1 MDFGAKGENN
11 SYDFDDGGLNIKEL
25 IANYLK
31 YWIWF
36 VLSVVIVFAYSL
48 YKLNFTR
55 PQYRAIATIKI
66 KDEEQGDKSKLSAFQ
81 DLSVLGGS
89 NDNIEDQI
97 EIIKSKSLIAE
108 VIKSLRFNV
117 QFYTRKNKLSQFIDD
132 KLGGET
138 EYYEVE
144 NYLNPPFNINF
155 LVSDSI
161 LHNTGKTFKI
171 YVNSDNKFTYIDDY
185 FNISQAYAF
194 GEKVSTSFGDIIITP
209 NVDLKENLLIGSYVL
224 VNISPIRSLARNYSN
239 GLQIEPISDFSS
251 VLTLSIDD
259 AVIRKA
265 EDFLN
270 QLVKKYNERAI
281 NYKEELTKSTSDFV
295 TKRLEII
302 SNDLTDVDLT
312 AESLKTRYRVSD
324 AASEIG
330 FNIQSGQEIEKQIVQ
345 ANAQLKKIEYLKDYV
360 SSEDSNEF
368 IPSNIGIGDNNVE
381 NTSKQYNDLMLQK
394 KKLLENSTEKNPIVV
409 NINEQLRVLK
419 QNINSGLDNL
429 ESSQQISIDALNQQ
443 DARINSKLY
452 SAPRQERQ
460 IRDVKRQ
467 QQIKEALYLYLL
479 QKREE
484 TAIALGIAD
493 PDAEIIDSAEGY
505 GPISPK
511 KHLFYFSSILFGLFI
526 PFVIIYLKDFLD
538 TKVKTRDEVEKL
550 LNIPILGDIPRL
562 VRRKRFLI
570 SKDDHSSVAEA
581 FRILR
586 TNLNFI
592 LPEGEDN
599 KGKGV
604 YVTSSIAHEGKS
616 LISSNLAASLALT
629 NKKTLLLG
637 MDIRAPKIKEYL
649 GIRGNIGVTNY
660 IVNNKLTLDD
670 ITLKVPKIEHLDL
683 ISSGDIPPNP
693 AELLLNSRV
702 AKLFNDL
709 KEKYDFIIVDTA
721 ASSIITDTMVIKD
734 FADAFLY
741 VVRLNHID
749 KRQLNYLKSVYH
761 NKRFK
766 NLVLVINEVDHK
778 KGYGYG
784 YGYGVNYEK
793 SKKKKWWQLSGA
805 ES

>member
-1 MDFGAKGENN
+1 MDFSHKEDTS
-11 SYDFDDGGLNIKEL
+11 SYAIDDGGVNIKE
-25 IANYLK
+25 IIFKYLK
-31 YWIWF
+31 YWFWF
-36 VLSVVIVFAYSL
+36 LLSVVVVLIFSL

-55 PQYRAIATIKI
+55 PQYRAVATIKI

-81 DLSVLGGS
+81 DLSVLAGS
-89 NDNIEDQI
+89 NEKIEDQI
-97 EIIKSKSLIAE
+97 EILKSKSLISE
-108 VIKSLRFNV
+108 VIRSLGLNI
-117 QFYTRKNKLSQFIDD
+117 QLYTQKNSLSKFIDEN
-132 KLGGET
+132 LNGET

-144 NYLNPPFNINF
+144 NYLTPPLNLNF

-161 LHNTGKTFKI
+161 VNVTGKTFKI
-171 YVNSDNKFTYIDDY
+171 YVNSNNKFTYIDDDNEIQKSY
-185 FNISQAYAF
+185 SF

-209 NVDLKENLLIGSYVL
+209 NVDLKKSMLFNTNIL
-224 VNISPIRSLARNYSN
+224 VKILPVKNLARYYSN
-239 GLQIEPISDFSS
+239 GISIEPVSDFSS
-251 VLTLSIDD
+251 VLALTIDD
-259 AVIRKA
+259 GVIKKA

-270 QLVKKYNERAI
+270 ELVKKYNDRAI
-281 NYKEELTKSTSDFV
+281 NYKEELTQSTSDFV

-302 SNDLTDVDLT
+302 SNELSDVDLT

-330 FNIQSGQEIEKQIVQ
+330 FNIQSGQEIENQIVQ

-360 SSEDSNEF
+360 SNTNEF

-381 NTSKQYNDLMLQK
+381 NISKQYNDLMLQK

-409 NINEQLRVLK
+409 NINEQLKGLRE
-419 QNINSGLDNL
+419 NINAGLNNL
-429 ESSQQISIDALNQQ
+429 ETSQQISIDALNQQ

-452 SAPRQERQ
+452 SAPRQERK
-460 IRDVKRQ
+460 IRDIKRQ

-484 TAIALGIAD
+484 TAITLGIAD
-493 PDAEIIDSAEGY
+493 PDAEIIDMAEGY

-511 KHLFYFSSILFGLFI
+511 KHLFYFSSLLIGLFI
-526 PFVIIYLKDFLD
+526 PFVIIYIKDFLD
-538 TKVKTRDEVEKL
+538 TKVKTRDEVEKF

-562 VRRKRFLI
+562 TNKKRFLI
-570 SKDDHSSVAEA
+570 SKDDHSSIAEA

-586 TNLNFI
+586 TNLNFV
-592 LPEGEDN
+592 LPTENEEEG
-599 KGKGV
+599 KV
-604 YVTSSIAHEGKS
+604 VFVTSSIAHEGKS
-616 LISSNLAASLALT
+616 LISSNLAASLAMA

-660 IVNNKLTLDD
+660 IVNRKLDVDD
-670 ITLKVPKIEHLDL
+670 ITLTVPKIENLNL

-693 AELLLNSRV
+693 ADLLLNNRIADLF
-702 AKLFNDL
+702 AKVK
-709 KEKYDFIIVDTA
+709 KEYDYIIVDTA
-721 ASSIITDTMVIKD
+721 ASSIITDTMIIKD
-734 FADAFLY
+734 YADAFLY
-741 VVRLNHID
+741 VIRLNHID
-749 KRQLNYLKSVYH
+749 KRQLNYVKSIYQ

-766 NLVLVINEVDHK
+766 NLVLVVNEVEHK

-784 YGYGVNYEK
+784 YGYGVNFEK

-805 ES
+805 